1 MITDEEMNEGFTT
14 EQAAAYRKEAA
25 QKWGESEVKASEAR
39 VKKMSKEQWNAIK
52 AEGEA
57 ITKKLAELM
66 ISGESPTSAPVQE
79 CIARWHK
86 HLENFYPVTAE
97 RLRGLGE
104 MYIADGRF
112 TAHYEKYGKG
122 LADFKNKAIRI
133 YCDNGMKISAL

>member
-1 MITDEEMNEGFTT
+1 MITDEEMNEGFTL
-14 EQAAAYRKEAA
+14 EQASAYRKEASR
-25 QKWGESEVKASEAR
+25 KWGEGEVKASEDR
-39 VKKMSKEQWNAIK
+39 IKKMTKEQWNAVK

-66 ISGESPTSAPVQE
+66 SAGESPASADAQQ

-86 HLENFYPVTAE
+86 HLENFYPVTVE

-104 MYIADGRF
+104 MYVADERF

-122 LADFKNKAIRI
+122 LAEFKNKAIRI
-133 YCDNGMKISAL
+133 YCDNGMKILE